1 MGWERSG
8 LFIPSYSYSPN
19 QAPRRRFSYRSGIL
33 SFLALQDSNAIRP
46 LGSSPS
52 PPPGLASVC
61 TGQTVELAG
70 FWGGSAVVVEN
81 LQVPGFSPWDSDFSS
96 VMEEAVFL
104 SLLEAQA
111 LFYTPIPF

>member
-1 MGWERSG
+1 
-8 LFIPSYSYSPN
+8 
-19 QAPRRRFSYRSGIL
+19 
-33 SFLALQDSNAIRP
+33 
-46 LGSSPS
+46 
-52 PPPGLASVC
+52 
-61 TGQTVELAG
+61 VELAG